1 MKTPLSDF
9 TAEELQQIVERFG
22 QPKYRAKQ
30 LLRHIVAYDDFD
42 EYTDLPKSFI
52 GQLKEQYVAR
62 VLTEV
67 TRVTSSDG
75 AVRYLFKTEN
85 GDLIESV
92 YLPHD
97 YGNSVCVS
105 CQVGCGMGCVF
116 CASGKHGFVRNLS
129 AGEILSQVL
138 FIARDKKPAGG
149 VNKIVMM
156 GSGEPL
162 ANYENTVKFIKL
174 VNAEDGLNIGMRSIS
189 VSTCGLPDKILNL
202 ADDGISCTLSLSL
215 HAATDFKRKQIMKVA
230 EKYSVSQ
237 LVSALKSYF
246 DKTGRRVILEYILIG
261 GFNDTK
267 SDVTALR
274 DLLKGLCCHVNLI
287 PLNPTDNCELKPP
300 SKKGAYVFCEQLKA
314 AGVSASVRRSM
325 GSDVAGA
332 CGQLKNRTVEAR
344 KNKTDKSD
352 K

>member
-1 MKTPLSDF
+1 MKTPLCDLNMDEL
-9 TAEELQQIVERFG
+9 TALVIKYG

-30 LLRHIVAYDDFD
+30 ISHHIAAYDCFD

-52 GQLKEQYVAR
+52 AQLSEEYADRPLKEI
-62 VLTEV
+62 
-67 TRVTSSDG
+67 TRITASDG
-75 AVRYLFKTEN
+75 AVRYLFQTEG

-116 CASGKHGFVRNLS
+116 CASGKHGLLRNLS
-129 AGEILSQVL
+129 AGEILAQVL
-138 FIARDKKPAGG
+138 YIARDNKDKGG

-162 ANYENTVKFIKL
+162 ANYDNTIKFLRL
-174 VNAEDGLNIGMRSIS
+174 VNCSDGLNIGMRSIS
-189 VSTCGLPDKILNL
+189 VSTCGLPDKIVRL

-215 HAATDFKRKQIMKVA
+215 HAATDDKRKTIMNIA
-230 EKYSVSQ
+230 HKYSVKQ
-237 LVSALKSYF
+237 LIDALKSYF
-246 DKTGRRVILEYILIG
+246 DKTGRRVILEYILID

-267 SDVTALR
+267 SDVAELR

-287 PLNPTDNCELKPP
+287 PLNPTDNCNLKPP
-300 SKKGAYVFCEQLKA
+300 AKKRAYAFCEMLKD
-314 AGVSASVRRSM
+314 AGISASVRRSM

-332 CGQLKNRTVEAR
+332 CGQLKNRTAEEMAKSS
-344 KNKTDKSD
+344 KNK
-352 K
+352 